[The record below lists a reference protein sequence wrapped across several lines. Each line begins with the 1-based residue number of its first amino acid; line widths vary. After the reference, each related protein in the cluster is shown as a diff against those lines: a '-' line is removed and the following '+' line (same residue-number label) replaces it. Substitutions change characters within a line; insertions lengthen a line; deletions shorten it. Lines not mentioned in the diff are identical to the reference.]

1 MERGRPRRHSRIAPI
16 LRIAAA
22 GVALVIAG
30 AGAAAE
36 RIELPPGPDRDLVY
50 SRCRTCHDLQ
60 SVVDSAGIP
69 ADAWAALVEDMGR
82 YGLRIPADE
91 RDKIV
96 RYLGAYLGAGAPK
109 AAPAARAPAPAVD
122 GKAEFERQCA
132 ACHQAE
138 GQGVPGA
145 FPPLAGNPDLFRD
158 RLFPVK
164 VILNGLSGTLTVKG
178 EKYSGVM
185 PPFDHLADA
194 EIAAVVNY
202 VRGAWGNA
210 EQRPAGFADIDAA
223 DVAGARRP

>member
-1 MERGRPRRHSRIAPI
+1 VERPRSRRRNRIDAS

-22 GVALVIAG
+22 GIALVISS
-30 AGAAAE
+30 AGAAAD
-36 RIELPPGPDRDLVY
+36 RIELPPGPNRDLVY

-69 ADAWAALVEDMGR
+69 ADAWASVIQDMGR
-82 YGLRIPADE
+82 YGLRVPADE

-96 RYLGAYLGAGAPK
+96 GYLVKYLGS
-109 AAPAARAPAPAVD
+109 APARAALAPAPAPAMD
-122 GKAEFERQCA
+122 GKAEFERQCS

-158 RLFPVK
+158 RLFPVH
-164 VILNGLSGTLTVKG
+164 VVLNGLQGALTVKG
-178 EKYSGVM
+178 QKYSGVM
-185 PPFDHLADA
+185 PPFDHLSDA
-194 EIAAVVNY
+194 EIAAAVNY

-210 EQRPAGFADIDAA
+210 ELRPQGFADIDAA
-223 DVAGARRP
+223 DVAGARRR

>member
-1 MERGRPRRHSRIAPI
+1 VERPRPRGRQRISAP

-22 GVALVIAG
+22 GLALVIAG
-30 AGAAAE
+30 AGAAAD

-60 SVVDSAGIP
+60 YVVDSAGIG
-69 ADAWAALVEDMGR
+69 ADAWAAVIEDMGR
-82 YGLRIPADE
+82 YGLRVPAEE
-91 RDKIV
+91 RRKIV
-96 RYLGAYLGAGAPK
+96 RYLVTHLASSPAK

-122 GKAEFERQCA
+122 GKSEFERQCS

-138 GQGVPGA
+138 GQGVAGA

-164 VILNGLSGTLTVKG
+164 VVLNGLSGALTVKG
-178 EKYSGVM
+178 QAYSGVM
-185 PPFDHLADA
+185 PPFDHLSDA

-210 EQRPAGFADIDAA
+210 ALRPAGFAEIDAA
-223 DVAGARRP
+223 DVARARRP

>member
-1 MERGRPRRHSRIAPI
+1 MERGRSRRRHRLAFV
-16 LRIAAA
+16 LALALAGAAA
-22 GVALVIAG
+22 G
-30 AGAAAE
+30 AE

-69 ADAWAALVEDMGR
+69 AGDWAIVVQDMGR

-91 RDKIV
+91 RGKIV
-96 RYLGAYLGAGAPK
+96 QYLATYLSEAPPK
-109 AAPAARAPAPAVD
+109 PAPARAPAAAVD
-122 GKAEFERQCA
+122 GKAEFERQCS

-158 RLFPVK
+158 RLFPVR
-164 VILNGLSGTLTVKG
+164 VILKGLQGAITVKG
-178 EKYSGVM
+178 ERYSGVM

-210 EQRPAGFADIDAA
+210 ALRPQGFTEIDAA
-223 DVAGARRP
+223 DVAGARRQ

>member
-1 MERGRPRRHSRIAPI
+1 VERHRPRRPERLAAS

-22 GVALVIAG
+22 GAALLVAG
-30 AGAAAE
+30 AGAAAD
-36 RIELPPGPDRDLVY
+36 RIELPAGPDRDLVY

-69 ADAWAALVEDMGR
+69 ADAWAAVIQDMGR
-82 YGLRIPADE
+82 YGLRVPAEE
-91 RDKIV
+91 RDRIV
-96 RYLGAYLGAGAPK
+96 KYLATYLGPDAPK
-109 AAPAARAPAPAVD
+109 AAPAARAPAPAAD
-122 GKAEFERQCA
+122 GKAAFERQCS

-158 RLFPVK
+158 RLFPVR
-164 VILNGLSGTLTVKG
+164 VILSGLEGTITVKG
-178 EKYSGVM
+178 AQYRGAM

-194 EIAAVVNY
+194 EIAAIVNY

-210 EQRPAGFADIDAA
+210 ALRPPGFTDIGAA
-223 DVAGARRP
+223 DVAAARR